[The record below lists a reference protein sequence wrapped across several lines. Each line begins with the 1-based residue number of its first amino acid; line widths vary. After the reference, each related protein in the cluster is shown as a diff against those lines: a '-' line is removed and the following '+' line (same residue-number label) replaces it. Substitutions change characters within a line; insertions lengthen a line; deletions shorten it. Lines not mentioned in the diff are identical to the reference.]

1 MQILSLI
8 LFYTFT
14 VGGYF
19 YFSRQPTDNHFLTSL
34 DRYVPTIPIFIIPY
48 LFATAAFIAIPIFFF
63 CKLDFRKTKIYLL
76 TQTTASLISYIIFY
90 TYPTS
95 VIRETINGIGIFD
108 NALRWLHSADRPSAA
123 FPSGHVFQ
131 SIIIGYFLWK
141 YFPKSKS
148 YILIILPII
157 IVSTIFLKQHYMP
170 DIFGGIVV
178 AITAILC
185 ARQLQKGQSFLQ

>member
-19 YFSRQPTDNHFLTSL
+19 YFSRQPTDIHFLTSL

-48 LFATAAFIAIPIFFF
+48 LFATVTFIAIPIFLYI
-63 CKLDFRKTKIYLL
+63 KLDFSKTKIYLL
-76 TQTTASLISYIIFY
+76 AQTIASLISYIIFY
-90 TYPTS
+90 TFPTS
-95 VIRETINGIGIFD
+95 VIRELINGDGVFD
-108 NALRWLHSADRPSAA
+108 NALRWLHTADRASAA

-141 YFPKSKS
+141 YFPKSKP
-148 YILIILPII
+148 YILIILPLI
-157 IVSTIFLKQHYMP
+157 IVSTVFLKQHYIP
-170 DIFGGIVV
+170 DIFGGIAV
-178 AITAILC
+178 AIIAIFIS
-185 ARQLQKGQSFLQ
+185 RNFIQVQL